1 MKTLFYNASI
11 RKTVFNPFDRTKLLA
26 ETATVVNEYF
36 VAFRENHVAITV
48 DQFAKLS
55 TILFKLK
62 SAKNTNFERIRLTLV
77 SALQLLM
84 AAIDNYAKYKNVT
97 EILKRVAEKASI
109 LDSIESILEY
119 LKMVNAS
126 PFPDATITVIA
137 AQIRPEYAL
146 YIKRYGKPVNGLFDA
161 VLLSNIIAELA

>member
-1 MKTLFYNASI
+1 
-11 RKTVFNPFDRTKLLA
+11 
-26 ETATVVNEYF
+26 
-36 VAFRENHVAITV
+36 
-48 DQFAKLS
+48 
-55 TILFKLK
+55 
-62 SAKNTNFERIRLTLV
+62 
-77 SALQLLM
+77 
-84 AAIDNYAKYKNVT
+84 
-97 EILKRVAEKASI
+97 LKRLAEKASI

-119 LKMVNAS
+119 LKLVNAS